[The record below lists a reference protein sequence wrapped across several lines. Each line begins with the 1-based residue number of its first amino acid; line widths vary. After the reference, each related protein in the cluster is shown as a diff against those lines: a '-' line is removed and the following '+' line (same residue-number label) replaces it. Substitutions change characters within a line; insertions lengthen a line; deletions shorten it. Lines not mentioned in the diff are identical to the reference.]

1 MYLPDHPP
9 SAPPRRY
16 VSTGSLPVDDV
27 VARLLERAH
36 AQYRENADGRLSG
49 VYPVL
54 AEADPAQF
62 GLALAG
68 VDGRVHQAGDAGT
81 EFTLMSVSKPFV
93 FALVSEALGIST
105 VREMVGV
112 NPTGL
117 PFNSAAA
124 VERSRAGRTNPMVN
138 AGAIA
143 TTSLVPGGNPDDR
156 WAWLADGLSR
166 FAGHRLELDTETVES
181 ARATNFRNRALAM
194 LLREADALA
203 GDPLAAVDLYT
214 LQCSVRV
221 TATELAGMGA
231 TLADGG
237 VNPLTGERV
246 VSDAVARATL
256 AVMSIAGLYEGSGE
270 WLLDVGFPAKTG
282 ISGGL
287 VAVAPGK
294 GALASFSPLLDSD
307 GNSVRGQLAAR
318 FLAAELGL
326 DLFGAVP
333 APISGGRGRA

>member
-1 MYLPDHPP
+1 MYLPEHPLP
-9 SAPPRRY
+9 TPPKRY
-16 VSTGSLPVDDV
+16 VSTGTLPADSA
-27 VARLLERAH
+27 VARLIERAH
-36 AQYRENADGRLSG
+36 SEYRENVDGQLSG

-54 AEADPAQF
+54 AGADPDQF
-62 GLALAG
+62 GLAIADVG
-68 VDGRVHQAGDAGT
+68 GAVHSVGDAAV

-93 FALVSEALGIST
+93 FALVSEVLGIGA
-105 VREMVGV
+105 VRKRVGV

-117 PFNSAAA
+117 PFNSASA

-143 TTSLVPGGNPDDR
+143 TTSLVPGSNPDAR
-156 WAWLADGLSR
+156 WAWLADGISR
-166 FAGHRLELDTETVES
+166 FAGHKLELDVETLAS

-194 LLREADALA
+194 LLKESEALD

-214 LQCSVRV
+214 MQCSLNVN
-221 TATELAGMGA
+221 ATDLAIMGA
-231 TLADGG
+231 TLAAGG

-246 VSDAVARATL
+246 VGTAVARATL

-287 VAVAPGK
+287 VAVSPGK
-294 GALASFSPLLDSD
+294 GALASFSPLLDED

-318 FLAAELGL
+318 ALAVELGL
-326 DLFGAVP
+326 DLFAAVP
-333 APISGGRGRA
+333 AQTDV

>member
-1 MYLPDHPP
+1 MYLPEHPG
-9 SAPPRRY
+9 PPPDRY

-36 AQYRENADGRLSG
+36 ALYGGNADGRLSE

-54 AEADPAQF
+54 AQADPARF
-62 GLALAG
+62 GLAVATVEG
-68 VDGRVHQAGDAGT
+68 AVHAVGDADAA
-81 EFTLMSVSKPFV
+81 FTLMSVSKPFV
-93 FALVSEALGIST
+93 FALVCEALGVDA
-105 VREMVGV
+105 VRRLVGV

-117 PFNSAAA
+117 PFNSASA
-124 VERSRAGRTNPMVN
+124 VERAPSGRTNPMVN

-143 TTSLVPGGNPDDR
+143 TTSLVPGDDPAAR
-156 WAWLADGLSR
+156 WTWLADGISR
-166 FAGHRLELDTETVES
+166 FAGHRLELDTDTLAS

-194 LLREADALA
+194 LLREAGALA
-203 GDPLAAVDLYT
+203 GDPLDAVDLYT
-214 LQCSVRV
+214 LQCSLAV
-221 TATELAGMGA
+221 TAGELAVMGA

-237 VNPLTGERV
+237 VNPVTGERV
-246 VSDAVARATL
+246 VSAAVARATL

-287 VAVAPGK
+287 VAVSPGK
-294 GALASFSPLLDSD
+294 GALASYSARLDDD

-326 DLFGAVP
+326 DMFGSVP
-333 APISGGRGRA
+333 ATAG